1 MNDVIKP
8 IVKVGTQF
16 PMGVVTSIVNDGVNI
31 ETSEGVKKFSFNQI
45 ERFIND
51 ARTLSNA

>member
-1 MNDVIKP
+1 MSNTLKP

-16 PMGVVTSIVNDGVNI
+16 PMGVVRAILNDGVNI

>member
-51 ARTLSNA
+51 ARTLSQA